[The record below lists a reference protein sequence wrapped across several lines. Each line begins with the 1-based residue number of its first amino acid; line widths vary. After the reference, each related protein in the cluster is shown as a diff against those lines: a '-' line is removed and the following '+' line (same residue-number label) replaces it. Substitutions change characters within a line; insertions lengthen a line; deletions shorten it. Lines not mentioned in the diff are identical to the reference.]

1 MSEQPKQ
8 DTGKSGGETSQD
20 NFTADEIA
28 QQSIYEDSTQVAQ
41 EIRRGG
47 ETDNE
52 AADDRDAVGKADI
65 KDWDQR
71 QVQENKRE
79 E

>member
-8 DTGKSGGETSQD
+8 DSGKSGGETSKD

-28 QQSIYEDSTQVAQ
+28 QQSIYEDSTLVAQ
-41 EIRRGG
+41 QIRRGG

-52 AADDRDAVGKADI
+52 AADDRDAAGKADI

>member
-8 DTGKSGGETSQD
+8 DTGKTGGETSED
-20 NFTADEIA
+20 NYTADEIA
-28 QQSIYEDSTQVAQ
+28 QESIYEDSTQVAQ
-41 EIRRGG
+41 EIRRGS
-47 ETDNE
+47 ETNDE
-52 AADDRDAVGKADI
+52 AANDRDAAGKADI